1 MRKPNAAP
9 ALIKKLK
16 LYIALTKSKKRLII
30 TPIIPDETES
40 GEETSLVNKSE
51 NK

>member
-1 MRKPNAAP
+1 MP

-16 LYIALTKSKKRLII
+16 LYIILIKSKKRLII
-30 TPIIPDETES
+30 ILIILDKTKSNKEI
-40 GEETSLVNKSE
+40 SLINELE

>member
-1 MRKPNAAP
+1 MRKPNAAL

-16 LYIALTKSKKRLII
+16 LYIVPAKSKKRPII
-30 TPIIPDETES
+30 TPDIPDKTES
-40 GEETSLVNKSE
+40 NKEISLINKLE